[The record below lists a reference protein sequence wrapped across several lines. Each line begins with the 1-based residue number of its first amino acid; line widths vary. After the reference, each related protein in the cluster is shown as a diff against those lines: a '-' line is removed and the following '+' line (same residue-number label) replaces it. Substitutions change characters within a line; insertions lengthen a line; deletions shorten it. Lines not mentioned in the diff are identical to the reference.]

1 MPEMP
6 AEILALLEQAQGA
19 ATALHRL
26 AGQSGLNLEFT
37 LDGRFVGDVGELL
50 AVRNF
55 AVKLYGKQGHV
66 HDGFC
71 VLNGR
76 EHGVQVKC
84 RRASTVIDFTSQPE
98 LLLTLSVAEDW
109 RSWDVV
115 YNGPADFLT
124 DDKVYSM
131 ADDRRLMKEHT
142 RKARRINLEQLAD
155 LQRKQPPTSLRV
167 PSRNP

>member
-6 AEILALLEQAQGA
+6 ADILALLEQAQGA
-19 ATALHRL
+19 ATALYDL
-26 AGQSGLNLEFT
+26 AAQSGLNLEFT

-55 AVKLYGKQGHV
+55 AVKLYGKQGQV
-66 HDGFC
+66 HDGTC
-71 VLNGR
+71 VIKGR
-76 EHGVQVKC
+76 EQGVQVKC

-98 LLLTLSVAEDW
+98 LLLALSVAEDW

-124 DDKVYSM
+124 NDKVYSM
-131 ADDRRLMKEHT
+131 ADDRKLMKGNV
-142 RKARRINLEQLAD
+142 RKARRIDLDQLAD
-155 LQRKQPPTSLRV
+155 LQRQMVAESPRV
-167 PSRNP
+167 PPKNT